1 MVFKSSNWKFARF
14 HHSNNHIFTFQLN
27 SSKEEVKAV
36 QEKMEK
42 QKEENEK
49 KLEDEKKL
57 TETNSKSHQTELQ
70 SKLDVSQKPLNG
82 KKNCN
87 VENQGLLVSWLNLVN
102 GKNFQ
107 IIADLKKQIAD
118 LESKT
123 IAELPPDAQQTIQ
136 SYKDR

>member
-1 MVFKSSNWKFARF
+1 MVMHVMMSFHEQTLLHHNAEQSYFELTLNCDCGVYILPFARV

-36 QEKMEK
+36 QEKMDK

-87 VENQGLLVSWLNLVN
+87 VENQGLL
-102 GKNFQ
+102 
-107 IIADLKKQIAD
+107 I
-118 LESKT
+118 
-123 IAELPPDAQQTIQ
+123 
-136 SYKDR
+136 